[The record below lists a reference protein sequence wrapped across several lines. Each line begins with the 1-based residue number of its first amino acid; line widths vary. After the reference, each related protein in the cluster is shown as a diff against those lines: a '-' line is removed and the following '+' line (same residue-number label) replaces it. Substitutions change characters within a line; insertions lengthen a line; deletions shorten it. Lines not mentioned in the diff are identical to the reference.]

1 MSQRLSARQEECLRL
16 TAFLTDKE
24 IAVRLGLSE
33 ATVKKHVH
41 EACRRLGV
49 NRRKAALAL
58 LERKVPGPKDPIG
71 GGAGSDLD
79 ASLDRE
85 SDHGIEQYAASPLD
99 VGGSGSR
106 AGRVQPDG
114 GERSGAQSSDARTG
128 GRRGAVEPAGTAAAG
143 PERGLG
149 DGPGGGPEQHSEQHS
164 GQRPER
170 RLGYRPPPR
179 SWGVRLLILC
189 LIVVLTA
196 VLMKAVVDLIV
207 GYAGQSAEI
216 GYATQRV
223 DRSAP
228 ATAD

>member
-24 IAVRLGLSE
+24 IAGRLGLSE

-58 LERKVPGPKDPIG
+58 LERNVPGPKDPIG
-71 GGAGSDLD
+71 GVAGSAPDV
-79 ASLDRE
+79 ALDRE
-85 SDHGIEQYAASPLD
+85 TDHGIEEYAASPLD

-114 GERSGAQSSDARTG
+114 VERPGAQPSDEGIG
-128 GRRGAVEPAGTAAAG
+128 GRRDPVRSAGAAAAG
-143 PERGLG
+143 SERGLG
-149 DGPGGGPEQHSEQHS
+149 DGAGGS
-164 GQRPER
+164 PER

-179 SWGVRLLILC
+179 NWAVRLLILLL
-189 LIVVLTA
+189 LIVVTA
-196 VLMKAVVDLIV
+196 VMLKAVADLILD
-207 GYAGQSAEI
+207 YAGQAQEI
-216 GYATQRV
+216 GQ
-223 DRSAP
+223 
-228 ATAD
+228 ATAFPRPGSGG

>member
-58 LERKVPGPKDPIG
+58 LERNVPGPKDPIG
-71 GGAGSDLD
+71 GAT
-79 ASLDRE
+79 ASVADSALDRE

-99 VGGSGSR
+99 LGGPGGG
-106 AGRVQPDG
+106 AGRVQPAG
-114 GERSGAQSSDARTG
+114 RERSGPQPSVAGAG
-128 GRRGAVEPAGTAAAG
+128 GRRGAVDSEGTAAAG
-143 PERGLG
+143 AERGLG
-149 DGPGGGPEQHSEQHS
+149 HGPGRS
-164 GQRPER
+164 PER

-179 SWGVRLLILC
+179 GWGVRLLIIAILV
-189 LIVVLTA
+189 IVFA
-196 VLMKAVVDLIV
+196 LMVKGIADTILA
-207 GYAGQSAEI
+207 YTERAEAI
-216 GYATQRV
+216 GRAL
-223 DRSAP
+223 DSGAP
-228 ATAD
+228 AERPAPPPAPA